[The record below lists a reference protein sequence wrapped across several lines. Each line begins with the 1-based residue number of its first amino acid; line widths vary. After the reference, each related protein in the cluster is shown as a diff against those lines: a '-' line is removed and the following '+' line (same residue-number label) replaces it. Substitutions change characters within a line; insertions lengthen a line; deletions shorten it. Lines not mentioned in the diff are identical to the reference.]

1 MRAWGLLDWGL
12 LRLKEH
18 GKLEW
23 RFMTDVLMTR
33 SLDPWTKPSLPP
45 LEIKARHGC
54 LLRKISC
61 HKNLSFSHKLRYDK
75 NSNSSYAE
83 SIVDIM
89 DTLVCTYFLPLFP
102 HHRLATSWCCVDSA
116 KIFSPHDVAPLWI
129 MHTTGRRR
137 IFAHSRMHY
146 VSLHDTSLI
155 FLCSF
160 FIFFFSRH
168 PIVGHREK

>member
-1 MRAWGLLDWGL
+1 MAVFWER
-12 LRLKEH
+12 
-18 GKLEW
+18 
-23 RFMTDVLMTR
+23 
-33 SLDPWTKPSLPP
+33 
-45 LEIKARHGC
+45 
-54 LLRKISC
+54 ISC

-137 IFAHSRMHY
+137 IFSHSRMHSFTLSTIIDIHRY
-146 VSLHDTSLI
+146 FCVHFSYFSSLVIRLLATEKSRIETKQYYNNTKYITLSCRSMSESTASDASGGE
-155 FLCSF
+155 FR
-160 FIFFFSRH
+160 FSSPH
-168 PIVGHREK
+168 V